1 MKHFESMNTRDIQDW
16 LKGAQ
21 IYLDKANHPARLITM
36 EAIKYAA
43 EELRI
48 RYKYH
53 IQGEI
58 MYNIDFIS
66 ATIGYIMGVFLCYN
80 TMHVVYNMENND
92 DE

>member
-1 MKHFESMNTRDIQDW
+1 
-16 LKGAQ
+16 
-21 IYLDKANHPARLITM
+21 
-36 EAIKYAA
+36 
-43 EELRI
+43 
-48 RYKYH
+48 
-53 IQGEI
+53 